1 MRPRSTPLLRA
12 LATLLAGT
20 LFGFGLSLSGMVRP
34 EVVLAFLHGQDLGL
48 LLVMGGAVLLVMVV
62 YRLAPRLLQRPLLDD
77 HFHVHPSVWS
87 RDTALGA
94 ALFGIGRPLPR
105 WARATGACCGRW
117 GALRWARWC
126 RAGGHNS
133 ASRLQLFRN
142 PDAPRPFRPQGSQL

>member
-94 ALFGIGRPLPR
+94 ALFGIGWGLCGVCPGPAIAALGTGNWSL
-105 WARATGACCGRW
+105 WALGGIAL
-117 GALRWARWC
+117 GALVQGW
-126 RAGGHNS
+126 RA
-133 ASRLQLFRN
+133 Q
-142 PDAPRPFRPQGSQL
+142 